1 MLIRCL
7 LVFVYL
13 IHSTG
18 FSLRCFSDASLKE
31 AERCEQRKGF
41 RSCFIKYR
49 DGSVTG
55 RGCSTKNQIFGTS
68 CENHSMGG
76 YGEEKICYCST
87 TLCNN
92 AASDSAWDKSH
103 LFFCIFICAIGAILS
118 RGII

>member
-18 FSLRCFSDASLKE
+18 GKEFKKSIPFTIQHLGFSLRCFSDTSLKE

-49 DGSVTG
+49 GKGSLQKKTEY
-55 RGCSTKNQIFGTS
+55 FMTS
-68 CENHSMGG
+68 CQRVG
-76 YGEEKICYCST
+76 
-87 TLCNN
+87 
-92 AASDSAWDKSH
+92 
-103 LFFCIFICAIGAILS
+103 
-118 RGII
+118 R